1 MPKNILK
8 IPSFAFESN
17 LTGLIISLEKLRS
30 GQIKGTTP
38 SYIFMDLKKLFHLL
52 ESVQSA
58 RIEGNRTTILEAIE
72 KKIDTDL
79 AKNDEGWKEISNIE
93 DALLFTEAN
102 IQNNSIDRAFISE
115 MHKIVVSGLVR
126 EGSATPGNFRLKNVA
141 ITNSAHVPPE
151 GLLVGEYMQE
161 LFDFIN
167 EKNDN
172 KYDLIK
178 VAIAHHR
185 FTWVHPFDNGN
196 GRMSRLLTY
205 AMLIKYG
212 FRVEN
217 ADRVLNPAGLFCVN
231 RNRYYDMLQAADQ
244 NGEAGVI
251 KWCEYVLDGL
261 VKEIEKIDKLADY
274 EFLKKE
280 IINPAILYANKM
292 GALNKEDVEVM
303 LLAVNKKVLTAGD
316 VKNIF
321 PDYYGVKISRLIKN
335 LKNKNYLKSY
345 PEENSKSYVINFS
358 NNLLLKYIAKELY
371 NKGFILSDEKEEF

>member
-1 MPKNILK
+1 MSKNILK
-8 IPSFAFESN
+8 IPSFTFESK

-38 SYIFMDLKKLFHLL
+38 SHIFMELKKLFHLL

-72 KKIDTDL
+72 KKIDTNL

-93 DALLFTEAN
+93 NALLFIEEN
-102 IQNNSIDRAFISE
+102 IYKSNLDRAFISE
-115 MHKIVVSGLVR
+115 LHKIVVTDLVR
-126 EGSATPGNFRLKNVA
+126 EGSATPGEFRLKNVV
-141 ITNSAHVPPE
+141 ITNSAHIPLE
-151 GLLVGEYMQE
+151 GLLVGEYMEE
-161 LFDFIN
+161 LFGFIN

-217 ADRVLNPAGLFCVN
+217 ANRVLNPAGLFCVN
-231 RNRYYDMLQAADQ
+231 RNKYYDMLQAADQ
-244 NGEAGVI
+244 DSEAGVI

-280 IINPAILYANKM
+280 IITPSILYANKM
-292 GALNKEDVEVM
+292 GTLNKEDSDLI
-303 LLAVNKKVLTAGD
+303 LLAVTKKVLTAGD

-335 LKNKNYLKSY
+335 LRDKNYLKSY
-345 PEENSKSYVINFS
+345 PNENSKSYVINFS
-358 NNLLLKYIAKELY
+358 DNLLLKYIAKELY
-371 NKGFILSDEKEEF
+371 NKGFILSDENERF